1 MDYVTLSNLV
11 NRPSRDNG
19 ARRTAEQA
27 TADIHRL
34 AEWTR
39 GELKRIEAQA
49 LRRDGWTIKDVADR
63 LGVTEYRV
71 RKWGK

>member
-11 NRPSRDNG
+11 NRPNQDDG
-19 ARRTAEQA
+19 ARRA
-27 TADIHRL
+27 ADHAAADVQRL

-39 GELKRIEAQA
+39 GELRRIEAQA
-49 LRRDGWTIKDVADR
+49 LRRDGWTIRDVAQR
-63 LGVTEYRV
+63 IGVTEYRV